1 MLFTPPKK
9 MIHRTIVGQIVEL
22 SVELASESL
31 QKNEVF
37 ESKGSPLGS

>member
-9 MIHRTIVGQIVEL
+9 MIHRTIVDQIVEL

>member
-1 MLFTPPKK
+1 
-9 MIHRTIVGQIVEL
+9 MIHQTIVGQIVEI

-37 ESKGSPLGS
+37 ESKESPLGS

>member
-1 MLFTPPKK
+1 MLFTPQKK
-9 MIHRTIVGQIVEL
+9 MIHRTIVDQIVEL
-22 SVELASESL
+22 SVELASGSL

>member
-1 MLFTPPKK
+1 
-9 MIHRTIVGQIVEL
+9 MIHKTTVGQIVEL

-37 ESKGSPLGS
+37 DSKGSPLGS